1 MTRPTRRTVLTA
13 SISLPMAASAQ
24 PITAASPDA
33 DLIRFC
39 AEHVVNM
46 DAFNRDRSDLDAE
59 DNPLWAAYERTR
71 DAIHEARPQ
80 TIEGMLAKARAAKVE
95 ALMPD
100 GRENPSNCPAET
112 WAWDLL
118 NDLLRLNSSLASSSQ
133 EQPHVK
139 L

>member
-1 MTRPTRRTVLTA
+1 MARMTRRLVLA
-13 SISLPMAASAQ
+13 AGISLPVSASAQ
-24 PITAASPDA
+24 PIAATSPDA

-46 DAFNRDRSDLDAE
+46 DAFNRDSSDLDAE
-59 DNPLWAAYERTR
+59 DNPLWVAYERTR

-80 TIEGMLAKARAAKVE
+80 TVEGMLAEARAAKSE

-100 GRENPSNCPAET
+100 GRENPSNSPAET

-118 NDLLRLNSSLASSSQ
+118 NDLLRLNGGQA
-133 EQPHVK
+133 
-139 L
+139 